1 VCSTKQLLRYEQN
14 LILQC
19 KKKKKKNINEEKTI
33 IWRREDDIKRENY
46 ESHQK
51 QKECCRIF
59 HIELK
64 AVHQNTSV

>member
-1 VCSTKQLLRYEQN
+1 M
-14 LILQC
+14 
-19 KKKKKKNINEEKTI
+19 KKNINEEKTI